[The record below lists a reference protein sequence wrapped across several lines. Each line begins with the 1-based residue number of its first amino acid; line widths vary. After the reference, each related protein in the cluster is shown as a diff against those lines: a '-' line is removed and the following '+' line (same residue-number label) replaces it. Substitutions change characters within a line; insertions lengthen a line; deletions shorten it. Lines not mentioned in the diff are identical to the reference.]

1 MKIKIKIIAIF
12 LIMLTFSPFLSAC
25 RTSNFVSLYS
35 KNVSEY
41 KINASINCKKKE
53 VEIEQIVKYVNRD
66 KKDKLD
72 KICFHIYP
80 KAFSDGVMNKPVST
94 LNENKAYPNG
104 KSYGEVNI
112 DKVIVNNTEQ
122 EICFKGID
130 KDILVVNLNKAL
142 SPSKSIEIKFE
153 YNLKLPNIN
162 HRYGYG
168 DNTINLG
175 NFYLIACV
183 YENGDFNTSPY
194 NYNGDP
200 FYSDISNYEVL
211 VNYNSNYILV
221 SSGEI
226 VSESIENEVK
236 TTKIQAKAVRD
247 FSLTLSDKF
256 KALNEK
262 VSGVN
267 VSYYYY
273 NDKKPEASF
282 QACKDSLITFNKLFG
297 EYPYKT
303 LNICE
308 TNFVYG
314 GMEYPN
320 LVFISDSLE
329 THEDY
334 IHTIVHEIAHQWWY
348 GVVGNDEFKYGFL
361 DESLT
366 EYSTYLFYDE
376 NPSYNMNTDEMIK
389 NTTNSYLLFIDVYRE
404 VFTKVDTTMLR
415 SLDEYKTEPE
425 YIYMA
430 YVKGVLMFDNLKNL
444 VGKTKFLNTLKYY
457 YKQNMGKI
465 VTPEVLVSAFNKK
478 CNQNLTSFFNSWF
491 NGIVVIEPL

>member
-1 MKIKIKIIAIF
+1 MKKKIKIVAVFLFAITC
-12 LIMLTFSPFLSAC
+12 INFLSAC
-25 RTSNFVSLYS
+25 GTSNFINVYS
-35 KNVSEY
+35 KNVSNY
-41 KINASINCKKKE
+41 SITANIDCDKKE
-53 VEIEQIVKYVNRD
+53 VDVKESVKYINSS

-104 KSYGEVNI
+104 RSCGEVNI
-112 DKVIVNNTEQ
+112 LKVLVNSDEQ
-122 EICFKGID
+122 EICFEGTD
-130 KDILVVNLNKAL
+130 KDILVVNLNKPL
-142 SPSKSIEIKFE
+142 SPNKSVDIYFE
-153 YNLKLPNIN
+153 FNLKLPNIN

-168 DNTINLG
+168 ENTINLG

-183 YENGDFNTSPY
+183 YEDGEFNTSPY

-211 VNYNSNYILV
+211 VNYNSNYILA
-221 SSGEI
+221 STGE
-226 VSESIENEVK
+226 VVLESVENETK

-256 KALNEK
+256 KVLNEK
-262 VSGVN
+262 VNGTS
-267 VSYYYY
+267 VSYFYY
-273 NDKKPEASF
+273 NDKNPETSF
-282 QACKDSLITFNKLFG
+282 KACKDSLTTFNKLFG
-297 EYPYKT
+297 EYPYST

-320 LVFISDSLE
+320 LVFISDALDNY
-329 THEDY
+329 EDY
-334 IHTIVHEIAHQWWY
+334 IHTIIHEIAHQWWY
-348 GVVGNDEFKYGFL
+348 GVVGNDEFKFGFL

-444 VGKTKFLNTLKYY
+444 VGETKFLNTLKYY
-457 YKQNMGKI
+457 YKQNMGKN
-465 VTPEVLVSAFNKK
+465 VTPEVLVSAFNKI

-491 NGIVVIEPL
+491 DGKVVIEPL

>member
-1 MKIKIKIIAIF
+1 MKFKNKLIVIF
-12 LIMLTFSPFLSAC
+12 LLIVSFTSFFSGC
-25 RTSNFVSLYS
+25 GTSNFVNIYS
-35 KNVSEY
+35 KNVNEY
-41 KINASINCKKKE
+41 NINIDIDCGKKE
-53 VEIEQIVKYVNRD
+53 VDVKQSVKYVNRD
-66 KKDKLD
+66 KTAKLD
-72 KICFHIYP
+72 DVCFHIYP
-80 KAFSDGVMNKPVST
+80 KAFSFGVMNKPVSS
-94 LNENKAYPNG
+94 LNETKAYPNG

-112 DKVIVNNTEQ
+112 NKVIVNNTEQ
-122 EICFKGID
+122 EICFEGVD
-130 KDILVVNLNKAL
+130 EDILVVKLDKSLHPNK
-142 SPSKSIEIKFE
+142 SVEIKFE

-168 DNTINLG
+168 ENTINLG

-183 YENGDFNTSPY
+183 YENGTFNKNPY

-211 VNYNSNYILV
+211 VNYNSNYILA
-221 SSGEI
+221 SSGEVI
-226 VSESIENEVK
+226 SENENNEIK
-236 TTKIQAKAVRD
+236 STKIRAKAVRD

-256 KALNEK
+256 KVLSEK
-262 VSGVN
+262 VEGVN
-267 VSYYYY
+267 ISYFYY
-273 NDKKPEASF
+273 NDDTPEKSF
-282 QACKDSLITFNKLFG
+282 NACKDSLITFNKLFG
-297 EYPYKT
+297 EYPYQT

-320 LVFISDSLE
+320 LVFISDNLE
-329 THEDY
+329 IYDDY

-444 VGKTKFLNTLKYY
+444 VGETKFINTLKYY
-457 YKQNMGKI
+457 YKQNMGRI
-465 VTPEVLVSAFNKK
+465 VTPEVLVSAFNKI

-491 NGIVVIEPL
+491 NGTVIIEPL